1 MGWLRDTVRR
11 VAGPIA
17 GIVDPVTSLAGGYG
31 RTSQRVAVANIST
44 GAKGALALQ
53 QFGNFIPGASSQ
65 MPGFSFSGGEPSG
78 SGGNWIETGLDVI
91 LAERRRKDEAKAI
104 ERAERNKIE
113 ERTAAYNRDITLAQ
127 IQAQSQFYSQLA
139 AAGFPSAAFPGGWL
153 PGSNTINVPPG
164 NYGSFPATD
173 SRVTQED
180 SQEYKPKDLSLE
192 PWMLYA
198 GVAAIALMFLPFL
211 VKGK

>member
-1 MGWLRDTVRR
+1 MGWIRDTVRK

-31 RTSQRVAVANIST
+31 RTSQRVAAVNIST

-53 QFGNFIPGASSQ
+53 QFGNFIPGVSSQ

-78 SGGNWIETGLDVI
+78 NSGGNWLETGLDVI

-104 ERAERNKIE
+104 ERAEQNKLAD
-113 ERTAAYNRDITLAQ
+113 RTAAYNRDITLAQ
-127 IQAQSQFYSQLA
+127 IQAQGQFFSQLA
-139 AAGFPSAAFPGGWL
+139 AAGVPSAAFPGGWL
-153 PGSNTINVPPG
+153 PGSNTLNVPPG

-173 SRVTQED
+173 SRVTQRD
-180 SQEYKPKDLSLE
+180 KPKNLSFA
-192 PWMLYA
+192 PWMIYA
-198 GVAAIALMFLPFL
+198 GIAAIALMFLPFL